1 MKIEDKKRVLREMVL
16 HRRFE
21 ERCYQAYIERKIGGF
36 LHLYPGQEA
45 CCNGVM
51 EAARP
56 GHDYVITGYRDHV
69 HAIKCGADPKEVM
82 AELYG
87 KETGS
92 SKGRGGS
99 MHIFDAAH
107 HFMGG
112 YALVGGPFPLAAGI
126 AKAIQLKGGDEIAIC
141 FLGDAA
147 NNQGVFH
154 ETLNMAALWKLP
166 VLFVCENNLY
176 GIGTSIERSTAVVHQ
191 HKRVAA
197 YNIPSAECDGQD
209 IDIVYEHARKAVD
222 YVRAG
227 NGPYFLELMTYRY
240 RGHSM
245 SDSRGYRSREEEEE
259 WKLRDPIFMLR
270 DRLIAAGELTMAA
283 YEAMEKETDAYIEN
297 EVIKFSEESPEPRV
311 EDLEKYVLAD
321 RASQQPWLT
330 GKALKEKTWLK
341 SCCGKRSNA
350 PTTKKCRVTRWSS
363 VWAKTSAWPVAP
375 TRRPK
380 VCSKNTARC
389 G

>member
-1 MKIEDKKRVLREMVL
+1 MKLEDKKRVLKEMVI

-56 GHDYVITGYRDHV
+56 GYDYVITGYRDHV
-69 HAIKCGADPKEVM
+69 HAIKCGSDPREVM

-99 MHIFDAAH
+99 MHIFDVSKR
-107 HFMGG
+107 FMGG

-126 AKAIQLKGGDEIAIC
+126 AKGIQLKGGDEIAIC

-147 NNQGVFH
+147 NNQGTFH
-154 ETLNMAALWKLP
+154 ETMNMAALYKLP

-176 GIGTSIERSTAVVHQ
+176 GIGTAIERSTAVVHQ
-191 HKRVAA
+191 HKRVCGYDMEAA
-197 YNIPSAECDGQD
+197 EADGQD
-209 IDIVYEHARKAVD
+209 VEKVYEAAKTAVNH
-222 YVRAG
+222 VRSG
-227 NGPYFLELMTYRY
+227 KGPYFLELLTYRY

-245 SDSRGYRSREEEEE
+245 SDSRGYRSREEEEL
-259 WKLRDPIFMLR
+259 WKQRDPIFILR
-270 DRLIAAGELTMAA
+270 DRLIAEKAMTMKD
-283 YEAMEKETDAYIEN
+283 YEALEKEVDNYIEN
-297 EVIKFSEESPEPRV
+297 EVIKFAEESPEPNAA
-311 EDLEKYVLAD
+311 DLEKYVFAD
-321 RASQQPWLT
+321 RESQMPWIT
-330 GKALKEKTWLK
+330 G
-341 SCCGKRSNA
+341 NA
-350 PTTKKCRVTRWSS
+350 
-363 VWAKTSAWPVAP
+363 A
-375 TRRPK
+375 
-380 VCSKNTARC
+380 
-389 G
+389 

>member
-1 MKIEDKKRVLREMVL
+1 MTPDDKKRVLKEMVL

-21 ERCYQAYIERKIGGF
+21 ERCYQAYMERKIGGF

-69 HAIKCGADPKEVM
+69 HAIKCGTDPKVVM

-87 KETGS
+87 KETGC

-99 MHIFDAAH
+99 MHIFDVNH

-112 YALVGGPFPLAAGI
+112 YALVGGPFPLAAGM
-126 AKAIQLKGGDEIAIC
+126 AKAIQMKGGDEIAIC

-154 ETLNMAALWKLP
+154 ETLNMSKLWNLP

-176 GIGTSIERSTAVVHQ
+176 GIGTALDRSTAVLDQ
-191 HKRVAA
+191 YKRVCA
-197 YNIPSAECDGQD
+197 YNIEAAQCDGQD
-209 IDIVYEHARKAVD
+209 IDVVYQHAKAAVD
-222 YVRAG
+222 HVRSG
-227 NGPYFLELMTYRY
+227 KGPYFLELMTYRY

-245 SDSRGYRSREEEEE
+245 SDSRGYRSREEEEL
-259 WKLRDPIFMLR
+259 WKQRDPINILR
-270 DRLIAAGELTMAA
+270 DRLISTGQLTEEEFRAI
-283 YEAMEKETDAYIEN
+283 EKATDDYIEN
-297 EVIKFSEESPEPRV
+297 EVIAFAESSPEPV
-311 EDLEKYVLAD
+311 VADLEKYVLA
-321 RASQQPWLT
+321 
-330 GKALKEKTWLK
+330 
-341 SCCGKRSNA
+341 
-350 PTTKKCRVTRWSS
+350 
-363 VWAKTSAWPVAP
+363 
-375 TRRPK
+375 
-380 VCSKNTARC
+380 
-389 G
+389 

>member
-99 MHIFDAAH
+99 MHIFDAGKR
-107 HFMGG
+107 FMGG

-126 AKAIQLKGGDEIAIC
+126 AKAIQMKGGDEISIC

-147 NNQGVFH
+147 NNQGTFH

-176 GIGTSIERSTAVVHQ
+176 GIGTAIDRSTAIVHQ
-191 HKRVAA
+191 HKRVCGYGIEA
-197 YNIPSAECDGQD
+197 SECDGQD
-209 IDIVYEHARKAVD
+209 IEVVYEHARKAVD
-222 YVRAG
+222 YVRSG
-227 NGPYFLELMTYRY
+227 KGPYFLELLTYRY

-245 SDSRGYRSREEEEE
+245 SDSRGYRSREEEEM
-259 WKLRDPIFMLR
+259 WKQRDPIFILR
-270 DRLIAAGELTMAA
+270 DRLIGEGAMSMADF
-283 YEAMEKETDAYIEN
+283 EALEKETDAYIEN
-297 EVIKFSEESPEPRV
+297 EVIKFAEESPEPRV
-311 EDLEKYVLAD
+311 EDLEKYVFAEREAQL
-321 RASQQPWLT
+321 PWLT
-330 GKALKEKTWLK
+330 GKA
-341 SCCGKRSNA
+341 A
-350 PTTKKCRVTRWSS
+350 
-363 VWAKTSAWPVAP
+363 
-375 TRRPK
+375 
-380 VCSKNTARC
+380 
-389 G
+389 